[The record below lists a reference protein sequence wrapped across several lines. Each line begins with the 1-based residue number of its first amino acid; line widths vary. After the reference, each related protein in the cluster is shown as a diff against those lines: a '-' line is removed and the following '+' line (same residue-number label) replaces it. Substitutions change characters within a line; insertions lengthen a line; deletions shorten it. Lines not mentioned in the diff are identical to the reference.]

1 MMSASDSALKVVW
14 QWPALGPYHF
24 ARTKALAER
33 PEIELTVVESFSEDD
48 HKWKRAETQHDLRV
62 VTLASMPMMGKRP
75 SMKISAVLAH
85 VLDREQP
92 DVVVAPGYADT
103 PALLAIFAHRCLN
116 PSTLAVL
123 WSESTLLDHARK
135 RFKEA
140 LKTLSVS
147 AFDGALVAGRPHQL
161 YLRRLGMRASD
172 IGIVG
177 NCVDNDFFS
186 VRATEERQKPKT
198 SSGSDSLPASFFL
211 YVGRMIREKN
221 LPNLIE
227 AYGFYREQAGPSAW
241 DLVLVGSGPEEMSL
255 RQQVAQ
261 SSIKGVWFEGIRQID
276 ELPLYYARAKC
287 FVLPSKS
294 EPWGLVVNEAMAS
307 GLPVLVSNRC
317 GCVADLVR
325 DGTNG
330 FVFDPFDTRSLA
342 ALLVKVST
350 RRVALEELGANGQK
364 TVANYNP
371 TLFAERASTH
381 LKRMYDRK
389 MQMGSLSMFGS
400 SD

>member
-1 MMSASDSALKVVW
+1 M
-14 QWPALGPYHF
+14 
-24 ARTKALAER
+24 
-33 PEIELTVVESFSEDD
+33 
-48 HKWKRAETQHDLRV
+48 
-62 VTLASMPMMGKRP
+62 
-75 SMKISAVLAH
+75 
-85 VLDREQP
+85 
-92 DVVVAPGYADT
+92 
-103 PALLAIFAHRCLN
+103 
-116 PSTLAVL
+116 
-123 WSESTLLDHARK
+123 
-135 RFKEA
+135 
-140 LKTLSVS
+140 
-147 AFDGALVAGRPHQL
+147 
-161 YLRRLGMRASD
+161 
-172 IGIVG
+172 
-177 NCVDNDFFS
+177 
-186 VRATEERQKPKT
+186 
-198 SSGSDSLPASFFL
+198 
-211 YVGRMIREKN
+211 
-221 LPNLIE
+221 
-227 AYGFYREQAGPSAW
+227 
-241 DLVLVGSGPEEMSL
+241 GSGPEEMSL